1 MTALLAVHAAL
12 IVVAIALAVVAFFQW
27 RARRRDDLRMHALEL
42 HVELLRQGAAD
53 PELAKLWVTERLAG
67 LTDAEIR
74 AHLYLNARVTVL
86 ELQWE
91 TGALTPVHLRE
102 AAESLLATPEGRR
115 YWERGREVRAKVAE
129 GAMKRAFHEVFEATY
144 RSRYG
149 AAPVAT

>member
-1 MTALLAVHAAL
+1 MLSLSLALNVAA
-12 IVVAIALAVVAFFQW
+12 IVLAVVAVLQR
-27 RARRRDDLRMHALEL
+27 RARTRDDLRVQALKL

-53 PELAKLWVTERLAG
+53 PELAKLWVTERLEG
-67 LTDAEIR
+67 LSDGEIR
-74 AHLYLNARVTVL
+74 AHLFLNARVTVL

-91 TGALTPVHLRE
+91 TGGLTPGHLRE

-129 GAMKRAFHEVFEATY
+129 RATKHAFHQAFEAAY

-149 AAPVAT
+149 AAPVAG